1 MKRQLLCAALCL
13 FAAAVG
19 FAQDPPER
27 ERQVFRALDFDGDG
41 RVSPDEARWGHEL
54 IRSLA
59 GEPAGA
65 GGTARQRIPE
75 VFRRL
80 DRDRDGRLRS
90 AELFGEEAPRGGG
103 WMAMDRDGDG
113 FISPSEFAAIR
124 AN

>member
-1 MKRQLLCAALCL
+1 MKQQLLCAALSL
-13 FAAAVG
+13 FAAVAL
-19 FAQDPPER
+19 AQDPPER

-41 RVSPDEARWGHEL
+41 RISPGEARWGHEL

-59 GEPAGA
+59 GDSAGA
-65 GGTARQRIPE
+65 GGTARQAIPE

-90 AELFGEEAPRGGG
+90 AELFSEGAPRGGG
-103 WMAMDRDGDG
+103 WMGMDRDGDG

>member
-1 MKRQLLCAALCL
+1 MKRQLLCTALCL
-13 FAAAVG
+13 LAAGA

-27 ERQVFRALDFDGDG
+27 ERQVFRALDLDGDG
-41 RVSPDEARWGHEL
+41 GISRDEARWGHEL
-54 IRSLA
+54 IRSFA
-59 GEPAGA
+59 GDSAGA

-80 DRDRDGRLRS
+80 DRDRDGRLGS
-90 AELFGEEAPRGGG
+90 AALFSEVAPRGGG
-103 WMAMDRDGDG
+103 WMAIDRDGDG